1 MHSPEMVT
9 VWTNL
14 SALAFFSD
22 FVCKAASAPRV
33 AARKSAIAR
42 DSVIACPLLGQPFS
56 HREATGGVSQTPSAG
71 LNHRGYGPRAAR
83 WSAVVGRSLAHL
95 KRQDRARSNHQYSAA
110 PLRPTGKSFGGVFL
124 CAHSTGSEQRCKH
137 F

>member
-22 FVCKAASAPRV
+22 FACRAASAPRV

-71 LNHRGYGPRAAR
+71 LNHPSWLRAESGAVERGGWAQFSTPEAP
-83 WSAVVGRSLAHL
+83 GL
-95 KRQDRARSNHQYSAA
+95 RARPGRGEWGLIGQD
-110 PLRPTGKSFGGVFL
+110 GGAF
-124 CAHSTGSEQRCKH
+124 
-137 F
+137 

>member
-14 SALAFFSD
+14 SALALFSD
-22 FVCKAASAPRV
+22 FACRAASAPRV

-71 LNHRGYGPRAAR
+71 LTIVATGRERRGGARRLKAGYADPEKCATDEPAAR
-83 WSAVVGRSLAHL
+83 AGL
-95 KRQDRARSNHQYSAA
+95 
-110 PLRPTGKSFGGVFL
+110 
-124 CAHSTGSEQRCKH
+124 
-137 F
+137 